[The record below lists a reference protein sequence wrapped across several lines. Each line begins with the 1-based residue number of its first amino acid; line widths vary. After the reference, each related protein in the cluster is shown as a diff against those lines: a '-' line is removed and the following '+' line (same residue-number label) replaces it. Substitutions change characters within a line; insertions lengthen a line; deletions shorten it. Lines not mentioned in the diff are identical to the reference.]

1 MHLTRNTI
9 IAMYKNNF
17 KEFISKIM
25 KIISEDKAK
34 MIVDD
39 ITYNNTDG
47 TYDSSVFTEMKNTDF
62 SKTYLVNK
70 IVQEYIFVTI

>member
-17 KEFISKIM
+17 EEFISKIM